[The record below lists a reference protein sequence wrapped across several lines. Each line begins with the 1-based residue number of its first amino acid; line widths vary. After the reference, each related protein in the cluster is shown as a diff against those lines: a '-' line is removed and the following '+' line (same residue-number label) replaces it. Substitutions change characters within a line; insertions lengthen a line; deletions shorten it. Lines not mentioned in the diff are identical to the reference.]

1 VRHIRGRVFEGA
13 GLYGNGINDHKLMVM
28 DCILVIDADGY
39 ACGLEDRNLGVTIVG
54 GLVVGNDTFLD
65 ATVSRGF
72 DCLSDVA
79 RGELIASDEQCC
91 LGGRDG
97 LQDDIKR

>member
-1 VRHIRGRVFEGA
+1 
-13 GLYGNGINDHKLMVM
+13 M
-28 DCILVIDADGY
+28 
-39 ACGLEDRNLGVTIVG
+39 G

-72 DCLSDVA
+72 DYLSDVA

>member
-1 VRHIRGRVFEGA
+1 
-13 GLYGNGINDHKLMVM
+13 MVM
-28 DCILVIDADGY
+28 DCILVIDSDGY

-65 ATVSRGF
+65 ATMSRGF